1 MPYKDKDRERAKK
14 REWYLANRHRR
25 KPQPK
30 RTTEMQ
36 FCYKIRCLMKKY
48 GSTADRYYNDAT
60 TGCAICGSHDRL
72 CIDHD
77 HNTGLYR
84 GVLCWKCNIA
94 IGHLREDGALCL
106 RAANYLGSGMLSP
119 KEITQYE

>member
-1 MPYKDKDRERAKK
+1 MPSDKAK
-14 REWYLANRHRR
+14 REYYERNRVRQAAYNRAHPCTPEQRLVYR
-25 KPQPK
+25 
-30 RTTEMQ
+30 
-36 FCYKIRCLMKKY
+36 IRHLMKKH
-48 GSTADRYYNDAT
+48 GSTEKQYYLDAAN
-60 TGCAICGSHDRL
+60 GCQVCGSFKKL